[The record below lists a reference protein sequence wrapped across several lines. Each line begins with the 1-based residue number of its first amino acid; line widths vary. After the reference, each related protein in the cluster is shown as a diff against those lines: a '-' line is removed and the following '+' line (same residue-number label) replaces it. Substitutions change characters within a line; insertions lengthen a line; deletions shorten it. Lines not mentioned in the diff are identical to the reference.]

1 MLKWLLKSL
10 LILVVFVPFAA
21 ALPFAALWLC
31 RTPGGAMFVF
41 WAAPWSCA
49 FWTLIYRTLSAVPW
63 RQGAEA
69 VRRKREADGGLLV
82 ASMWATVWM
91 FGALICSYIAE
102 FLFIFTT
109 RNFSWMPC
117 ATFSPIFFCWCWRK
131 ARG

>member
-1 MLKWLLKSL
+1 MLKWLLRSL
-10 LILVVFVPFAA
+10 LVLFIFIPVAA
-21 ALPFAALWLC
+21 AMPLAALVLS
-31 RTPGGAMFVF
+31 RTPGGAELVF
-41 WAAPWSCA
+41 WAGPWSAA
-49 FWTLIYRTLSAVPW
+49 FWVLIYSQISLVPW
-63 RQGAEA
+63 REGAAA
-69 VRRKREADGGLLV
+69 VHQWRAEHGGLLV
-82 ASMWATVWM
+82 ASMWATAWM